1 MTTLETYKG
10 FEITESNR
18 IEGWFMTKCETMC
31 GESINEVKF
40 DLDRMLIDRNL
51 DKPVTVYFM
60 GEFGMGLIKVEGKLK
75 ALDTKKYAQ
84 YNNAP
89 FIDLVPSKKRK
100 TRRFMQT
107 YDPYMVVLEGIG
119 HPDPNDNMEELSN
132 DGDLIVSQSRHL
144 SFSSEW
150 KSEGDTLLDNYINGN
165 DVTVLGDFRQ
175 SKGFSSYRNVF
186 N

>member
-89 FIDLVPSKKRK
+89 FIAVRDDMFSTPNNSVPSGTVMPFGTVVIGGMIAATLFSFG
-100 TRRFMQT
+100 TR
-107 YDPYMVVLEGIG
+107 
-119 HPDPNDNMEELSN
+119 NSN
-132 DGDLIVSQSRHL
+132 EIISS
-144 SFSSEW
+144 SFP
-150 KSEGDTLLDNYINGN
+150 
-165 DVTVLGDFRQ
+165 
-175 SKGFSSYRNVF
+175 
-186 N
+186 